1 MDTSPNRDLYEVV
14 SKLIIEMHEVRSN
27 RDAINNQLDGSTG
40 RLDQLKQAVAEG
52 FRSRCQELRP
62 EICLTT
68 D

>member
-1 MDTSPNRDLYEVV
+1 MDTPSNRDLYEVV

-27 RDAINNQLDGSTG
+27 RDALNSQLGGSTG
-40 RLDQLKQAVAEG
+40 RLDQLKQAGAEG
-52 FRSRCQELRP
+52 FRSQCQELRP